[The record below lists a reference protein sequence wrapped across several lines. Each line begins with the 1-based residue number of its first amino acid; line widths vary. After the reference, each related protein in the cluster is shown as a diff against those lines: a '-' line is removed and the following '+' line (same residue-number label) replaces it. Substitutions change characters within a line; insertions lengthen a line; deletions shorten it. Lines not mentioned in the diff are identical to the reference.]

1 MHAYCTCVC
10 LVISVFLQ
18 PWGSLWSL
26 ILYYSLGH
34 AATCTHTLTLFDILT
49 HSSSLPLFT
58 LLTPITPL
66 CWQRAFPV
74 PATEKALL
82 LPPKCWHA
90 QRHPSSLF
98 FYCTPSFSHYLYC
111 SPHPISVSFCSSLCH
126 QNELW
131 VIFCVFW
138 SLVVLCKV
146 AVSFNLMNQAGM
158 RSEKRHGK
166 VHNPVEI

>member
-1 MHAYCTCVC
+1 MHTVRVC
-10 LVISVFLQ
+10 AWLFLYSCSPEGHCGHSYYITPWDMQPLV
-18 PWGSLWSL
+18 L
-26 ILYYSLGH
+26 IHSH
-34 AATCTHTLTLFDILT
+34 FFDILT

-98 FYCTPSFSHYLYC
+98 FYCTPSFSHCLYC